1 MSNNLVLDSTAKAL
15 PASLHLSDNAGLG
28 RCCNDPVLV
37 APDAAVH
44 AAPQS
49 TQLAAVAPGPPVQHS
64 LTSAQVIEDTEQQL
78 GSLPSQALPQ
88 WLGAYEQ
95 SPAKPLRP
103 VAALRPDTAV
113 TTSQEAQ
120 LADSP
125 ALVSRPPTARVQE
138 PAPAQQA
145 GRATRPE
152 VPGSPAAPEL
162 VAGGGGLSRQMQ
174 QTTAQQELAHRQAL
188 AELMTQQDLDE
199 LSEAAEAEPPLG
211 GAGSQGD
218 GQHAATDLNG
228 AAGPADAGVQPRSAA
243 NPVATD
249 LEGAAGTADEGVQ
262 PGSAASPGSGCQE
275 GQQHAAPAEV
285 PQGGPGPGKE
295 QVTPPAA
302 AGAGT
307 SSTPAAVL
315 AISPGSQSLGT
326 AVKTVR
332 FSDKRKSGTK

>member
-1 MSNNLVLDSTAKAL
+1 MSNNVVLDSTARAL
-15 PASLHLSDNAGLG
+15 PASLHLSDKAELG

-37 APDAAVH
+37 APDAAVQ

-125 ALVSRPPTARVQE
+125 ALVSRQPTAQVQE

-145 GRATRPE
+145 GRATRPG
-152 VPGSPAAPEL
+152 VPGSPAAPTKL
-162 VAGGGGLSRQMQ
+162 VAGGGGLSRKLQ
-174 QTTAQQELAHRQAL
+174 QTAAQQELAHRQAL

-228 AAGPADAGVQPRSAA
+228 AADTADA
-243 NPVATD
+243 
-249 LEGAAGTADEGVQ
+249 GVQ

-275 GQQHAAPAEV
+275 GQQHAAPAEA